1 MRFPLF
7 VAAAVAALSACTP
20 TEHTTHTTAVVVDV
34 PHAHGVY
41 RPPAPTY
48 RASHTVRT
56 IRPDATGAFPGDY
69 AAAWNAKPAYEA
81 AHHGGGTDP
90 RWQDQPM
97 GGSGKYEAPAGKYE
111 APAGKY
117 TPEGKY
123 DGEPAMGGAAMGD
136 SGAAAGRRPVP
147 GHAAYEAHLVY
158 RPPMD
163 CGIVSQNTPEPWVGE
178 RYVCVER

>member
-20 TEHTTHTTAVVVDV
+20 TEHTTAVVVEV
-34 PHAHGVY
+34 PPAHGLY
-41 RPPAPTY
+41 RHPVPTAQ
-48 RASHTVRT
+48 ASHTVRT

-81 AHHGGGTDP
+81 AHHGGGTDA

-111 APAGKY
+111 A
-117 TPEGKY
+117 
-123 DGEPAMGGAAMGD
+123 
-136 SGAAAGRRPVP
+136 R
-147 GHAAYEAHLVY
+147 LVY

-163 CGIVSQNTPEPWVGE
+163 CGIVTQNTPEPWVGE